1 MTLKKLLQEVF
12 ATEGE
17 DRVAFAK
24 EQYAIVLNEFRKLGL
39 EKENMGAITLEIV
52 RLFVRIDKRTSYEE
66 YSFLSDLFG
75 LDLSYDEFRTKM
87 HKSQGDG
94 YREVMES
101 MVKQFSRKGKK
112 AFCLF
117 GLCII
122 ESDETMDTAEHSL
135 IEHILKALKLQSEDE
150 EDED

>member
-1 MTLKKLLQEVF
+1 MSLKKMLQEVF

-17 DRVAFAK
+17 ERIAFAK
-24 EQYAIVLNEFRKLGL
+24 NQFAIVLNEFRKLGL

-66 YSFLSDLFG
+66 YSFLSELFG
-75 LDLSYDEFRTKM
+75 LDLSFDEFRAKM
-87 HKSQGDG
+87 HKSQGDE
-94 YREVMES
+94 YREVLES
-101 MVKQFSRKGKK
+101 MVKQFSREGKK

-122 ESDETMDTAEHSL
+122 ESDETMDIPERSL
-135 IEHILKALKLQSEDE
+135 IEHIVKALHLEHDDE
-150 EDED
+150 EED